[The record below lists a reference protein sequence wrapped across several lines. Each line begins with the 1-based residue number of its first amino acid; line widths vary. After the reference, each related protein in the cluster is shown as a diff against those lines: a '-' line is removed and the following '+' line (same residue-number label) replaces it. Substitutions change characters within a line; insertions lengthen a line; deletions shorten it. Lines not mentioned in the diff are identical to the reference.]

1 MSRLGFDV
9 FSNAANPLDGPVF
22 ICFARGMKL
31 RLAATLCAL
40 ALFASLATSPAAGPR
55 LNVLHIVSDDLAARL
70 GCYGDPMVKSPN
82 IDRLAARGVKFD
94 RAYCQFPLCNP
105 SRASFMTGLRPD
117 TTKVYENRTQFRE
130 VVPGAVSIPQSFQKG
145 GYSVA
150 RVGKLYHYG
159 VPTQIGTDGLDDP
172 ASWEKVVNPK
182 GRDVDDYGMIERINL
197 AAGATQTT
205 TIKADALSGLGG
217 RLSWL
222 AADGTDEEQTDGK
235 GAAAAIGLLEEYA
248 KSARP
253 FYLAVGYYRPH
264 TPYVAPKPWFTM
276 YPTAKIKLP
285 GIPANLS
292 ELFPA
297 AALSIQKKEEL
308 AMSDDLR
315 RQAIQAYS
323 AATSF
328 MDAQVGK
335 LLDTLDRLKL
345 TDKTVVIFHSDHGYH
360 LGEKNLW
367 QKMSIFEESA
377 RVPLIIAVPGNQANG
392 KTCLKPVELVSLHK
406 TLADLCGIAADSKT
420 EGHSLRPLVV
430 NPNAR
435 WDHAAFSQV
444 TRGANVGTFDKAA
457 AKKKKGAGQ
466 IMGRSI
472 RTERHRYTEWDGGR
486 VGAELYDHD
495 SDPGEYKNLAT
506 DPTQAKVV
514 AELKTLLH
522 AGGK

>member
-1 MSRLGFDV
+1 MLKLVRNLAS
-9 FSNAANPLDGPVF
+9 AA
-22 ICFARGMKL
+22 I
-31 RLAATLCAL
+31 LAAAVV
-40 ALFASLATSPAAGPR
+40 AAHPLLR
-55 LNVLHIVSDDLAARL
+55 SDAAAAQKLNVLHIVSDDLCTRL

-94 RAYCQFPLCNP
+94 LAYCQFPLCNP

-117 TTKVYENRTQFRE
+117 TTKAYENRTYFRD
-130 VVPGAVSIPQSFQKG
+130 VVPDAVTIPQSFQKA

-172 ASWEKVVNPK
+172 KSWEKVVNPK
-182 GRDVDDYGMIERINL
+182 GRDVDEFTMIERINL

-205 TIKADALSGLGG
+205 TTKATALTELGG

-222 AADGTDEEQTDGK
+222 AQDGTDEEQTDGK
-235 GAAAAIGLLEEYA
+235 GAAAAINLLEGYA
-248 KSARP
+248 KAAKP

-264 TPYVAPKPWFTM
+264 TPYVAPKPWFAM
-276 YPTAKIKLP
+276 YPQEKIKLP
-285 GIPANLS
+285 NVPANLTD
-292 ELFPA
+292 LFPA
-297 AALSIQKKEEL
+297 PATANLKKEEL
-308 AMSDDLR
+308 GMSDDLR

-345 TDKTVVIFHSDHGYH
+345 TDKTLVIFHSDHGYH
-360 LGEKNLW
+360 LGEKNMW
-367 QKMSIFEESA
+367 QKLSIFEESA
-377 RVPLIIAVPGNQANG
+377 RVPLIISVPGNQANG

-406 TLADLCGIAADSKT
+406 TLTDLCGVAVDSKT
-420 EGHSLRPLVV
+420 EGHSLRPLVE
-430 NPNAR
+430 NPKAK

-444 TRGANVGTFDKAA
+444 TRGANVGTTLTPEQ
-457 AKKKKGAGQ
+457 KKKNAGAKQ

-472 RTERHRYTEWDGGR
+472 RTDRYRYTEWDGGR
-486 VGAELYDHD
+486 AGVELYDHD
-495 SDPGEYKNLAT
+495 QDPGEYKNLAT
-506 DPTQAKVV
+506 DRKHVKVV